1 MFNIKL
7 HNYVRY
13 EKNEY
18 KSLFLT
24 KNNPTD
30 LVNELNKE
38 PYNIDEL
45 VKLENRKNERLNHL
59 EYTLGHKPTNS
70 QQVVI
75 YKNKVH
81 PVIFKLL
88 RKDIITM
95 YEYLMIFNNE
105 TIDCSTLIMYEE
117 IMEI

>member
-45 VKLENRKNERLNHL
+45 VKLENRKNERLNQHL
-59 EYTLGHKPTNS
+59 TKAHL
-70 QQVVI
+70 
-75 YKNKVH
+75 NKLDKMMDVTSK
-81 PVIFKLL
+81 IIQSYKLL
-88 RKDIITM
+88 
-95 YEYLMIFNNE
+95 NNINKYSLKKLN
-105 TIDCSTLIMYEE
+105 TR
-117 IMEI
+117 